1 MLPMKILS
9 FDTTNNLASVAV
21 MNNNELL
28 SYNTTDKSSQQ
39 AEKLFF
45 LIDKALSEAKFNL
58 TDIDIVSVTN
68 GPGSFTGVRIGLSSA
83 LGMQMGCKA
92 EFIAISNFQALA
104 WLALQDHP
112 KDHIAVILDARR
124 DQVYLQ
130 IFNKNLESLGEAK
143 VVDISSVEGHLPKD
157 VSISFVGDGVK
168 LLPQLRAKE
177 ELMINV
183 NAEILAQATEFFYKK
198 KLYGDLIPLY
208 IREPDAVAKP
218 LRSIQET

>member
-39 AEKLFF
+39 AEKLFS
-45 LIDKALSEAKFNL
+45 LIDKSLSEADCKL
-58 TDIDIVSVTN
+58 TDIDIVSVTS

-83 LGMQMGCKA
+83 LGMQMGCEA
-92 EFIAISNFQALA
+92 EFIAMSNFQVLA
-104 WLALQDHP
+104 WLASQKNP

-130 IFNKNLESLGEAK
+130 IFNENLESLGEAK
-143 VVDISSVEGHLPKD
+143 AVDISSIESHLPKD
-157 VSISFVGDGVK
+157 VSLSFVGDGMK
-168 LLPQLRAKE
+168 LLPQLKTKE
-177 ELMINV
+177 ELIINV
-183 NAEILAQATEFFYKK
+183 SAEILAQATEFFYKK
-198 KLYGDLIPLY
+198 KLYGDLVPLY
-208 IREPDAVAKP
+208 IREPDAVAKV
-218 LRSIQET
+218 L